1 MVLVFPQAKPIGV
14 NSASSRETITDG
26 AAFPTEVIDYLKFE
40 VFTQKE
46 NKLEDTIYLYLPK
59 QLSEKHNQGW
69 GQVNL
74 GPAGKELVGIAAEAA
89 NAEGGIDTDSVAEKI
104 KSAAQSAMP
113 QIGYGAASKVI
124 NAAISATGGTAN
136 VSREQLTSIIG
147 KKIFNPYAEA
157 TYTGQGNFRDHSW
170 NWELVPKSTA
180 DATTIYDIIQRF
192 RYWSLPGLSGGNK
205 WLTIP
210 EYFRVSTVR
219 YIDKGGGKEEIA
231 NPGTGG
237 AGGILSAIMQFP
249 TKMVCTNVTVG
260 MPDYTSLRSS
270 YAGSRDMDFGALK
283 YNLSL
288 SFKETEF
295 LTKQT
300 YGELP
305 EMQQQTQNENPG
317 YTPEQQSFLD
327 QVREILGDFGP
338 FNSNNVA

>member
-46 NKLEDTIYLYLPK
+46 NQLKDTIYLYLPK

-104 KSAAQSAMP
+104 KSAAESAMP

-124 NAAISATGGTAN
+124 NAAISATGGNTN

-170 NWELVPKSTA
+170 NWELVPK
-180 DATTIYDIIQRF
+180 I
-192 RYWSLPGLSGGNK
+192 
-205 WLTIP
+205 
-210 EYFRVSTVR
+210 
-219 YIDKGGGKEEIA
+219 
-231 NPGTGG
+231 
-237 AGGILSAIMQFP
+237 
-249 TKMVCTNVTVG
+249 
-260 MPDYTSLRSS
+260 
-270 YAGSRDMDFGALK
+270 
-283 YNLSL
+283 
-288 SFKETEF
+288 
-295 LTKQT
+295 
-300 YGELP
+300 
-305 EMQQQTQNENPG
+305 
-317 YTPEQQSFLD
+317 
-327 QVREILGDFGP
+327 
-338 FNSNNVA
+338 